1 MEAGGYDAALLPR
14 VVAGEE
20 EEGGFDPLLAR
31 KNVRRMGIGFFLLFS
46 AFNTVQA
53 TASTNLAGFTG
64 DITGKTYNLGTASL
78 FALYL
83 VVTPSVY
90 FAPAVCRRLG
100 EVRTMA
106 MGAGGYVVFM
116 AVLVQPEEAAI
127 WLGSAITGVSGAL
140 LWVANGALL
149 TRFSDPARRGDDV
162 GIFWSIFQCSGVA
175 GPLAGKFIEDWSL
188 SAFYVAASISALL
201 GCLVLASTDSP
212 PPARKAAAAAASSAR
227 AGEGKEAPGAVAL
240 LHSTDSVAMF
250 RMGPMLFLT
259 GFELAFV
266 NSVFPAM
273 FAPADAQADTVLF
286 VFIGFG
292 CAEIMGAYATSRV
305 STAQVGRKTLLVVG
319 ALLYLCGIA
328 AALAVSAQ
336 AGAGPSPLLPSGA
349 AGVSYLAYVGGAL
362 FGFAD
367 CLFNTQVY
375 ALLGE
380 LFGNDESAEAFKVF
394 QFLQNVGG
402 AIGFVLPLLVTSS
415 DMLAYVNVAVAVV
428 CTASAVT
435 VPLGPPH

>member
-1 MEAGGYDAALLPR
+1 MDAALLP
-14 VVAGEE
+14 VTGDLVGDLVHHDAA
-20 EEGGFDPLLAR
+20 FAR
-31 KNVRRMGIGFFLLFS
+31 KNVRKMGIGFFLLFS

-53 TASTNLAGFTG
+53 TASTNLAGFHG
-64 DITGKTYNLGTASL
+64 DITGATYNLGTASL

-90 FAPAVCRRLG
+90 FAPTVCQRLG
-100 EVRTMA
+100 AVRTMTLGSA
-106 MGAGGYVVFM
+106 GYVVFM
-116 AVLVQPEEAAI
+116 LVLVHPEEAAI

-149 TRFSDPARRGDDV
+149 TQFSDPEKRGDDV
-162 GIFWSIFQCSGVA
+162 GVFWSIFQCSGVA

-188 SAFYVAASISALL
+188 AAFYAAAAISALL
-201 GCLVLASTDSP
+201 GCLVLAQTASPPPRSPENRKGQQYHGTDSP
-212 PPARKAAAAAASSAR
+212 
-227 AGEGKEAPGAVAL
+227 
-240 LHSTDSVAMF
+240 AMY

-273 FAPADAQADTVLF
+273 FAPATAQSDTVLF
-286 VFIGFG
+286 VFVGFG
-292 CAEIMGAYATSRV
+292 CAEIVGAYATSRV
-305 STAQVGRKTLLVVG
+305 STANVGRKALISLGT
-319 ALLYLCGIA
+319 LLYLLGVG
-328 AALAVSAQ
+328 AALEVSAQ
-336 AGAGPSPLLPSGA
+336 DGLGPLPLLPSGS
-349 AGVSYLAYVGGAL
+349 AGVSFLAYGAGIL

-380 LFGNDESAEAFKVF
+380 LFGNDEAADAFKVF

-402 AIGFVLPLLVTSS
+402 AIGFVLPLVVPSS
-415 DMLAYVNVAVAVV
+415 NALAYANAAVAVV
-428 CTASAVT
+428 CTASALT
-435 VPLGPPH
+435 VPLDSLELEQAANQESAAGHA